1 MTVEC
6 TKSGIRDIDI
16 LCGKGKYCTDHIGSI
31 AYKAIL
37 ETRLPQYMNPNA
49 ESCDKTFMT
58 VEMITMVMSE
68 GGRFMREKK
77 KGSGIWVELCKTA
90 AREKVRDGFRDAV
103 KSCRKKKSS
112 ANTGP
117 TFLTRIGF
125 SIPVTK
131 DTTFAELVVKISED
145 PSMTKFLVK
154 SKQRQEAMEQTQR
167 RRNSSLAARSSL
179 LSSSTSS
186 LRETNADTGLYAPSL
201 CSSSDMS
208 SLAPIMPVSF
218 VPVPLPHHQGLLPL
232 AALQAAATS
241 VNTTNYT
248 CDPTQKLNKSST
260 PQTYCT
266 ATPLTL
272 SYGDSLSMAIDDPWG
287 EGDFEEEADPSGGD
301 DLLESLERAD
311 KLIEASGLPDPA
323 TSSTNDED
331 CDDDEDWLNNL
342 DALIDDVRDDI
353 GSVAL
358 THI

>member
-58 VEMITMVMSE
+58 VEMIEMVMSE

-90 AREKVRDGFRDAV
+90 SREKVRDGFRDAV
-103 KSCRKKKSS
+103 KSFRKKKSS

-131 DTTFAELVVKISED
+131 ETTFAELVVKISED

-154 SKQRQEAMEQTQR
+154 SKQRQEAMERTLR
-167 RRNSSLAARSSL
+167 RRNSTNAARSSL
-179 LSSSTSS
+179 LPTSTSS
-186 LRETNADTGLYAPSL
+186 LRENKADTGLYAPSL

-208 SLAPIMPVSF
+208 NLAPLMPVSF
-218 VPVPLPHHQGLLPL
+218 VPVQLPHHQGVLPL
-232 AALQAAATS
+232 AALQAATS
-241 VNTTNYT
+241 VNITNYT
-248 CDPTQKLNKSST
+248 SDPAQKLNKSSI
-260 PQTYCT
+260 PQTYS
-266 ATPLTL
+266 TPTPITL
-272 SYGDSLSMAIDDPWG
+272 NYGDSLSMAIDDPWG

-301 DLLESLERAD
+301 DLFESLERAD

-323 TSSTNDED
+323 TSSTNEE
-331 CDDDEDWLNNL
+331 CDDDEDWLDNL

-353 GSVAL
+353 SSVAL